1 MWLVGLL
8 QHINAKSNFCG
19 SDREYLHSYRYPL
32 YMENPYGN
40 SIYQSYLWDFR
51 VFFFP
56 FNMVIT
62 VFHLDSLLSFALSD
76 ELLFLLLYCSL
87 WYFLRWLKSC
97 LYMCIVY
104 LHFLKINKFLSVSLC
119 SCCKLFWS
127 WISFHQTNSIQ
138 SGCHTYDF
146 LPCNCVSVGRVDPLI
161 KSVITAEG
169 FI

>member
-1 MWLVGLL
+1 MAVTENTYIVIDIPFIWKI
-8 QHINAKSNFCG
+8 HM
-19 SDREYLHSYRYPL
+19 ETL
-32 YMENPYGN
+32 YISPIFEISG
-40 SIYQSYLWDFR
+40 
-51 VFFFP
+51 FFFFL

>member
-1 MWLVGLL
+1 MWFIGLL

-19 SDREYLHSYRYPL
+19 SDREYLHSYRYG
-32 YMENPYGN
+32 YGK
-40 SIYQSYLWDFR
+40 SIWKHYISALSLRFQD
-51 VFFFP
+51 FFFP